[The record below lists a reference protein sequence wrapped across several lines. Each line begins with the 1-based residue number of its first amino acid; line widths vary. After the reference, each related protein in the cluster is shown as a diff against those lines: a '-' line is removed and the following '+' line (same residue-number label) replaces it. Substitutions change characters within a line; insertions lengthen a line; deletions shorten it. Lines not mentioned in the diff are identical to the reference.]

1 VATKVCILFIGALL
15 AACQTQI
22 PPTAFVREVA
32 GTPISQLSIASQIDT
47 VFQPTPTILPDTI
60 IDAADAEYRVLTNIY
75 ARVSPSVVNIDAVS
89 AGGQG
94 QQETSSGSGFVLD
107 HFGHILTSAHLI
119 QGAQSVSVTFQDGFV
134 ANAAVIGEDV
144 FSDLAVLR
152 VLAPDA
158 RLTPVAFGSSD
169 HLHVGERAIAIG
181 SPFGLSSTMTVGIIS
196 GLGRQLPSAALMGD
210 AASDFRNPA
219 IIQFDATI
227 NPGNSGGP
235 LLNSRGEV
243 IGVTTAITTD
253 SGIFQGVGFAVPVST
268 VQRVVPDLIADG
280 MVDYAWL
287 GVSSGVTTDGFGV
300 NGLADPL
307 NLPVRRGVLV
317 AGVAAASPADLAG
330 LRGGTREVIVRGRR
344 ICAGGDIIVAIDGA
358 AVNSMDDLLYHLML
372 YTRADDDVI
381 LSVVRGDA
389 AFDVP
394 VRLRARP
401 PEVAT
406 IPACGNAG

>member
-1 VATKVCILFIGALL
+1 MIIGVLL
-15 AACQTQI
+15 AACQTQV

-32 GTPISQLSIASQIDT
+32 GTPISQLPISSQSEPLI
-47 VFQPTPTILPDTI
+47 QPTPTILPDLI
-60 IDAADAEYRVLTNIY
+60 IDAADAEYRVLTNLY
-75 ARVSPSVVNIDAVS
+75 DRVSPSVVNIDAV
-89 AGGQG
+89 GDGVQG
-94 QQETSSGSGFVLD
+94 QQESSSGSGFVLD
-107 HFGHILTSAHLI
+107 SFGHILTNAHLI
-119 QGAQSVSVTFQDGFV
+119 QGARSVSVTFQDGYV
-134 ANAAVIGEDV
+134 ANAVVVGTDI

-152 VLAPDA
+152 VLSPDS
-158 RLTPVAFGSSD
+158 RLTPVLFGSSEA
-169 HLHVGERAIAIG
+169 LRVGERAIAIG
-181 SPFGLSSTMTVGIIS
+181 NPFGLSSSMTVGIIS

-219 IIQFDATI
+219 IIQFDAAI

-235 LLNSRGEV
+235 LLNSSGEV

-253 SGIFQGVGFAVPVST
+253 SGTFQGVGFAVPVST
-268 VQRVVPDLIADG
+268 VQRVVPDLIDDG
-280 MVDYAWL
+280 VVNYAWL

-307 NLPVRRGVLV
+307 NLPVRRGVLI
-317 AGVAAASPADLAG
+317 AGVAAGSPAELAG
-330 LRGGTREVIVRGRR
+330 LRGGTREVVVRGRR
-344 ICAGGDIIVAIDGA
+344 VCAGGDIIVAIDGTYID
-358 AVNSMDDLLYHLML
+358 SMDDLLYHLML
-372 YTRADDDVI
+372 HTRLEDEVI